1 MVKTSSVNHIVLKI
15 ALIISVSQLFILLV
29 LGSIPHTVSGKLV
42 EFAHIAF
49 MVFLN
54 LVLLVLVTSPLIYF
68 LVISP
73 FVKARDEA
81 ISQATHLAHF
91 DLLTNL
97 GNRRFIHQNLEK
109 IKAQCDR
116 RNVFGAIMLIDL
128 NKFKKI
134 NDEYGHDA
142 GDAILISVAEK
153 LTKAVRSEDFVGRFG
168 GDEFVILINYLD
180 IDEQQSK
187 NKALTIAQKLETAIN
202 ISIEFED
209 IELKVGSSTGIC
221 LFNSS
226 DKSNDELI
234 KRADI
239 AMYRA
244 KKANKK
250 VIIY

>member
-1 MVKTSSVNHIVLKI
+1 
-15 ALIISVSQLFILLV
+15 
-29 LGSIPHTVSGKLV
+29 
-42 EFAHIAF
+42 
-49 MVFLN
+49 
-54 LVLLVLVTSPLIYF
+54 
-68 LVISP
+68 
-73 FVKARDEA
+73 
-81 ISQATHLAHF
+81 
-91 DLLTNL
+91 
-97 GNRRFIHQNLEK
+97 
-109 IKAQCDR
+109 
-116 RNVFGAIMLIDL
+116 

-180 IDEQQSK
+180 TDEQQSK
-187 NKALTIAQKLETAIN
+187 NKALTIAQKLQTEIN